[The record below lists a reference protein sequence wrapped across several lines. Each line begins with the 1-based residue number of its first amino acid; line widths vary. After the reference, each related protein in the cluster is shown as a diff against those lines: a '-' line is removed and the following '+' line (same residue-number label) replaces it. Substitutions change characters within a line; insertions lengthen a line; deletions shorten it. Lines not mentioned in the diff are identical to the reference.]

1 MRKMYNLFKCIIK
14 SGGILYEIYD
24 KQMELVAESNDVTTL
39 QSKIREEY
47 QMWIKHKASGDMI
60 SFDEIDYDKE
70 NNNYFAYT
78 SYNEELAMTYNIRF
92 CIYDKNGIEFNS
104 GSKTNDSNAKQKQNP
119 LHPLHPCKDKN
130 VAQLCVSQDF
140 IQEFFEKF
148 SPDTP
153 TELRQKLFYYHFH
166 DYFHDH
172 QYRISPEWI
181 AAQTRRSDSN
191 ERFAALYESIYD
203 AIVTDQEDWYKKGMD
218 IAAALMKN
226 NATELLI
233 ALCGWSAL
241 SLAKRAFLMRGSV
254 DYNYED
260 IAGKLTVEWSDG
272 IQYSSPCVISCETH
286 EVYDF
291 DPTIFERA
299 DTPTA
304 QIVKRFVRFD
314 PLETGNEYDLLC
326 VSELE
331 RKKANDKDIFWYT
344 PIEDSD

>member
-47 QMWIKHKASGDMI
+47 QMWIKRKASGDMI
-60 SFDEIDYDKE
+60 YFDEIDYDKE

-78 SYNEELAMTYNIRF
+78 SYNEERAMTYSIRF
-92 CIYDKNGIEFNS
+92 CIYDRNGIEFNS

-153 TELRQKLFYYHFH
+153 TELRQELFYYHFH

-191 ERFAALYESIYD
+191 ERFAALYESLYD

-241 SLAKRAFLMRGSV
+241 SLAKRAFLMRGYV

-260 IAGKLTVEWSDG
+260 IEGKLMVEWSDG
-272 IQYSSPCVISCETH
+272 IQSSANCVINGDTH
-286 EVYDF
+286 EVTDYN
-291 DPTIFERA
+291 PSIFKRE
-299 DTPTA
+299 DTSKANIT
-304 QIVKRFVRFD
+304 KLFVRFD
-314 PLETGNEYDLLC
+314 PFETGNEYDFLC
-326 VSELE
+326 VSKEE
-331 RKKANDKDIFWYT
+331 RDNTADDDIFWY
-344 PIEDSD
+344 EYDGKN